1 MMSAKQKNVC
11 NESRSKI
18 NFFKW
23 IVINHYLTDFNQ
35 SLNFFRIKL
44 KFQGQRRDNLQLVNT
59 KYKSSF
65 FSFFLQGVSNKY

>member
-1 MMSAKQKNVC
+1 MSIKN
-11 NESRSKI
+11 K
-18 NFFKW
+18 FFQMDCYQSLF
-23 IVINHYLTDFNQ
+23 NGFNQ